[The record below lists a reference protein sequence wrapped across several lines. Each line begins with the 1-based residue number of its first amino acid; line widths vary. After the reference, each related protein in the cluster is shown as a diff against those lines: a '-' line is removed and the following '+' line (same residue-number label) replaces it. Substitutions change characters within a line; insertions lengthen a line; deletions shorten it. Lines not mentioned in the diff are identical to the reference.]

1 VRRAISYLLRFIA
14 LWIIFIVLFIISS
27 TLTMPASLEATMTPE
42 QVSASNAILP
52 VVCGIFTLV
61 ITYLALRSRWHG
73 WKLAAA
79 LALIF
84 YGVYT
89 FLSQIETLAFRRV
102 ANAFPPDTVRG
113 LFLSGLILA
122 AVFCPLA
129 VLILGKARRDPA
141 EARANSRLQMSAV
154 EWFWKLLLAAV
165 LYVAVYFLFGYFVA
179 WRTPGLPE
187 FYGGSDPGTFFGQ
200 LGNVARDSPW
210 LYPFQVL
217 RGLIWAGLGCLIV
230 GMHKGSALETI
241 LATGSTFSI
250 VMSAGM
256 LFPNP
261 VFPDFVARAHTL
273 ELVSSNF
280 LFGVLLAALLL
291 WQPGRLERG
300 ELKPAAI

>member
-1 VRRAISYLLRFIA
+1 
-14 LWIIFIVLFIISS
+14 
-27 TLTMPASLEATMTPE
+27 
-42 QVSASNAILP
+42 
-52 VVCGIFTLV
+52 
-61 ITYLALRSRWHG
+61 
-73 WKLAAA
+73 
-79 LALIF
+79 
-84 YGVYT
+84 
-89 FLSQIETLAFRRV
+89 
-102 ANAFPPDTVRG
+102 
-113 LFLSGLILA
+113 
-122 AVFCPLA
+122 
-129 VLILGKARRDPA
+129 
-141 EARANSRLQMSAV
+141 
-154 EWFWKLLLAAV
+154 
-165 LYVAVYFLFGYFVA
+165 VAVYFLFGYFVA